1 MGLGTRII
9 LWVVRF
15 YQRLISPG
23 LPPSCRF
30 VPSCSEYAYQAVR
43 KYGVFRGLW
52 LGLRRLL
59 RCHPFRSGGY
69 DPVP

>member
-9 LWVVRF
+9 LWVINF
-15 YQRLISPG
+15 YQRFISPA
-23 LPPSCRF
+23 LAPSCRF
-30 VPSCSEYAYQAVR
+30 VPSCSEYAYQAVQ

-52 LGLRRLL
+52 LGLGRLL
-59 RCHPFRSGGY
+59 RCHPFCPGGY